1 MVVLGLHEMPYKG
14 TLKPGAFSYF
24 EWREQRGIFFC
35 GFWGAGA
42 RLGGGILIGW
52 YFKERCKGGEW

>member
-24 EWREQRGIFFC
+24 EWREQRGIFFAV
-35 GFWGAGA
+35 F
-42 RLGGGILIGW
+42 GGRVQGW
-52 YFKERCKGGEW
+52 AAES